1 MLSRLNLR
9 WLIINLLALGLLI
22 VGLNLWQQQV
32 KQTTEPA
39 REDLK
44 PDHFMVNGT
53 HFQYDEF
60 GRLYSQI
67 SGQRF
72 EHLNEYAATDITS
85 PRFQLY
91 RPNQPAWFGR
101 ADQATVID
109 SGAQMMLDGNTFIT
123 NGPDP
128 ENPLSLETE
137 SLRILPNQGLA
148 LTSDKAT
155 IRGSRSNMTST
166 GLKMDMD
173 NQTLALL
180 NQVRGH
186 IQPGK

>member
-9 WLIINLLALGLLI
+9 WLLINLVALGILV
-22 VGLNLWQQQV
+22 VGLNVWQQQV
-32 KQTTEPA
+32 SQTTEPA

-44 PDHFMVNGT
+44 PDHFMINGT
-53 HFQYDEF
+53 HFQYDQA

-72 EHLNEYAATDITS
+72 EHLKEYAATDIS
-85 PRFQLY
+85 APRFQLY

-109 SGAQMMLDGNTFIT
+109 SGAQMMLNGNTFIT

-128 ENPLSLETE
+128 QNPLSLATE

-148 LTSDKAT
+148 LTSDYASIEGK
-155 IRGSRSNMTST
+155 RSNMTSI

-186 IQPGK
+186 IQPGN

>member
-1 MLSRLNLR
+1 MLLRLNIR
-9 WLIINLLALGLLI
+9 WLLINLLALGLLI

-32 KQTTEPA
+32 EQTTDET

-44 PDHFMVNGT
+44 PDHFMLNGT
-53 HFQYDEF
+53 HFQYDKS

-72 EHLNEYAATDITS
+72 EHLKEYAATDITA

-91 RPNQPAWFGR
+91 RPGQPAWFGR
-101 ADQATVID
+101 ADHATVID
-109 SGAQMMLDGNTFIT
+109 SGAQMMFNGSTFIT

-148 LTSDKAT
+148 LTSDHAT
-155 IRGSRSNMTST
+155 IRGARSNMTST

-186 IQPGK
+186 IQPGN